1 MYLVDPAWPGQTGEG
16 RAVFGPPYFLLMPA
30 GGPAW
35 GPRGVWG
42 LLRP

>member
-1 MYLVDPAWPGQTGEG
+1 MCGILN
-16 RAVFGPPYFLLMPA
+16 VFGGNFAVGEMESPLYFLLMPA

-42 LLRP
+42 RLIP